1 MLSEQGQNFIRKME
15 LIVELM
21 EVEKDEG
28 CLSLFARDVAERLCE
43 QVLHGRGLTSLEITL
58 GTNEGK
64 ISAIK
69 EYRTRTGTSLSETKT
84 AVEDYFKQNMKF
96 YGV

>member
-28 CLSLFARDVAERLCE
+28 CLSLLRDVAERLCE
-43 QVLHGRGLTSLEITL
+43 RVLHGRGLTSLEITL

-69 EYRTRTGTSLSETKT
+69 EYRTRTGTSLSEAKT
-84 AVEDYFKQNMKF
+84 AVEDYFKQNGLKF
-96 YGV
+96 YGT